1 MADRKITDLTALAA
15 GSQATGDLVT
25 IVDVSES
32 AAADKNKKM
41 TMENLFKGI
50 PGDVGIGVSAPD
62 GTLHVH
68 SGTAGSVTANGN
80 ADNLIVE
87 HNGTGG
93 ISILTPDANHGYLMF
108 GSPTSN
114 EGAILRYRDSDNIFA
129 IGTEDAAGELQF
141 RTGAGSEALRID
153 SSGNC
158 GIGTSSPSELLHT
171 VKASGTSR
179 VRFEASASHSFARL
193 VAGSTSYNSGV
204 EFFSGTTNTA
214 NITAQGGGEL
224 VVEANGSERMRIDS
238 SGQVGIGTSSPSAP
252 LTVFGGSASSPTI
265 RIEGGSSGT
274 DNARIESEYNLVL
287 ACNGDGDQSDRKIQ
301 FRNNATDLV
310 AIDSSGNVGIGTT
323 TPGSVTGSGIDLE
336 RSGPATLRLNDTSG
350 NGAVVEIFADDGN
363 MSAVYDSRG
372 HSSNHGHQFRV
383 NGSEKARIDSS
394 GRLLVGTT
402 SSVNNAK
409 IQVIGDSAATTNPG
423 LVRIGTSS
431 AANTFTSPT
440 QLARLEFGPGD
451 NVSAASI
458 QAWYDVTATGST
470 SDFPGRLTFST
481 TADGASGPTER
492 MRISEDGRISTENG
506 GYFSGTNN
514 GDAPFSNAPIV
525 LQNTSNNTNAT
536 VIQFKGHDGSLTGSV
551 STRVNVTTYS
561 TSSDYRLKE
570 NVVAIADGITRVKQL
585 APKRFNFIGYDD
597 TICDG
602 FLAHE
607 AQAVVPEAVV
617 GTHNEVDDD
626 GNAVM
631 QGIDQS
637 KLVPLLTA
645 ALKEAI
651 AKIETL
657 ETKVAALEA
666 Q

>member
-15 GSQATGDLVT
+15 GSQATGDLLT

-32 AAADKNKKM
+32 AAADKNKKI
-41 TMENLFKGI
+41 TTENFFKGI

-129 IGTEDAAGELQF
+129 IGTEDAAGQLQF
-141 RTGAGSEALRID
+141 RTGAGSEALRVD
-153 SSGNC
+153 SSG
-158 GIGTSSPSELLHT
+158 
-171 VKASGTSR
+171 
-179 VRFEASASHSFARL
+179 RL
-193 VAGSTSYNSGV
+193 GV
-204 EFFSGTTNTA
+204 GTTA
-214 NITAQGGGEL
+214 
-224 VVEANGSERMRIDS
+224 
-238 SGQVGIGTSSPSAP
+238 PSAP
-252 LTVFGGSASSPTI
+252 LTVFGGSASDPTI